1 MVLSALANKVTNKFK
16 AFCKTELMDRFL
28 HSCIEYFQAFF
39 DLKKALAEVADEAAK
54 TKSEK
59 RENPAAEA
67 AASAVAVELEGVARA
82 RMSDVAGLYAAILV
96 QHSNY
101 ANTQQDRQF
110 FETLYDFAA
119 RVLFTLYDR
128 KLWHAIENELGRIFR
143 SEHFNL
149 SLRKNEQSNTKPRR
163 CKELYAMRRGLDPMQ
178 RSALEQTHRYSIHNA
193 MNLRSPI
200 IATIFPTAKQRM
212 QQAAEL
218 QQSLQGGE
226 TLPTHAATAT
236 SSSGSAHDVPAAQ
249 PTRPGAAPSPL
260 HGRTSEEMM
269 DEEIGA
275 AYATFSGR

>member
-1 MVLSALANKVTNKFK
+1 M
-16 AFCKTELMDRFL
+16 
-28 HSCIEYFQAFF
+28 QAFF
-39 DLKKALAEVADEAAK
+39 DLKKAMAEVTDEAAK
-54 TKSEK
+54 NEGKIAA
-59 RENPAAEA
+59 RENPAAAA
-67 AASAVAVELEGVARA
+67 AASSVAVELEELARVRMQEVAA
-82 RMSDVAGLYAAILV
+82 LYAAILV
-96 QHSNY
+96 SHSNY
-101 ANTQQDRQF
+101 SNTQQDRQF

-178 RSALEQTHRYSIHNA
+178 RSALEQSHRQSIHNA
-193 MNLRSPI
+193 MHLRSPI

-218 QQSLQGGE
+218 QQALQGGE
-226 TLPTHAATAT
+226 LSPAAAAA
-236 SSSGSAHDVPAAQ
+236 SSNGSAHDAPAAA
-249 PTRPGAAPSPL
+249 RSGAAPSPGV
-260 HGRTSEEMM
+260 HGRTSEELM

-275 AYATFSGR
+275 AYASFSAR